1 MTQLDHEENEPMSSE
16 KQSLLSVEQE
26 FSLRKYQDQVKGVSR
41 EELED
46 LFLEVIRQKMAQ
58 ENLFK
63 DMMRNNL

>member
-1 MTQLDHEENEPMSSE
+1 MSSE

-46 LFLEVIRQKMAQ
+46 LFLEIIRQKMAQ
-58 ENLFK
+58 ENLFR
-63 DMMRNNL
+63 DLMRNH

>member
-1 MTQLDHEENEPMSSE
+1 MSSE

-58 ENLFK
+58 ENLFR